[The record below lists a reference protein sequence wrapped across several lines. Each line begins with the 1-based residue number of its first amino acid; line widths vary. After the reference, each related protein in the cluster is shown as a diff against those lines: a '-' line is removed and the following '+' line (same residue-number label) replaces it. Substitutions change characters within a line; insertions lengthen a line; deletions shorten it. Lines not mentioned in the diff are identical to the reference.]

1 MLKIRQIRFA
11 CTDIL
16 QNDKAFSFLS
26 VILTI
31 SILFIIVPFTGYLLK
46 GVSFT
51 SNYDELSFQQFFYFL
66 RDEVIESADIKIEP
80 TRIILNQTDGSVV
93 TIEQY
98 QNLIRRK
105 VDSKGHEIYLRDV
118 QAVKFK
124 STAYGFHATIT
135 SSKGEQ
141 FEKTIIIYR

>member
-1 MLKIRQIRFA
+1 MLKIKQIKFA
-11 CTDIL
+11 CMGIL
-16 QNDKAFSFLS
+16 KNEKAFSFLS

-31 SILFIIVPFTGYLLK
+31 SILFIIIPFTGYLLK

-51 SNYDELSFQQFFYFL
+51 SNYDELSIQQFFYFL
-66 RDEVIESADIKIEP
+66 RDEVIESTDIKIEP
-80 TRIILNQTDGSVV
+80 TRIILNKTDGSVV
-93 TIEQY
+93 TIEKY

-105 VDSKGHEIYLRDV
+105 VDSKGHEIFLRDV
-118 QAVKFK
+118 QAVNFK

-135 SSKGEQ
+135 SAKGDQ